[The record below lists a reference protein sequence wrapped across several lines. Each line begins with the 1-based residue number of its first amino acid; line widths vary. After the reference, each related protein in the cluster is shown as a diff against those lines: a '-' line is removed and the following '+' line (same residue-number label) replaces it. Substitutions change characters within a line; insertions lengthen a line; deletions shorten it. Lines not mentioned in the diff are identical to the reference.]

1 MLTIMGF
8 MHSIF
13 RGHSTDFPVLC
24 AFSGVWGFPGEPEFN
39 AELDVLAE
47 VGQYFPIWLQC
58 KTIKHITTHL
68 RLYMQFSSNPI
79 IWSLFRHLPSMN

>member
-1 MLTIMGF
+1 MLILTGF

-13 RGHSTDFPVLC
+13 WGLRTDFPVLC
-24 AFSGVWGFPGEPEFN
+24 AFSGLWGFPGEPEFN

-58 KTIKHITTHL
+58 KSFHNTFKAVYIFAVQL
-68 RLYMQFSSNPI
+68 
-79 IWSLFRHLPSMN
+79 